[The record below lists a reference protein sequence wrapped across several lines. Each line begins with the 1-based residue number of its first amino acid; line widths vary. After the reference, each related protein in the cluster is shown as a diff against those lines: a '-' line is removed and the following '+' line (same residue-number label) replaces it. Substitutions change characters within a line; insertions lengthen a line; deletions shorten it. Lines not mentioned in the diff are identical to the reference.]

1 MNIID
6 KVAWIQIQNKK
17 VLLARSRGNDT
28 FYFPG
33 GKREAGESDIQTLLR
48 EIKEE
53 VSVDIMPET
62 IKYLNT
68 FKTQAHG
75 RAEGVMLETKYYSGD
90 FMGQLKPQAEIE
102 ELAWYD
108 SKDMENL
115 SEMGKLVFEWLKS
128 QDLID

>member
-6 KVAWIQIQNKK
+6 KVAWITIQNKK
-17 VLLARSRGNDT
+17 VLLARSKGNDT

-33 GKREAGESDIQTLLR
+33 GKREGAESDIQTLLR

-53 VSVDIMPET
+53 LGVDITPHT
-62 IKYLNT
+62 VKYLNT

-75 RAEGVMLETKYYSGD
+75 KEEGVFLETKYYTAD
-90 FMGQLKPQAEIE
+90 FVGQLKPMAEIE

-108 SKDMENL
+108 SKDMEKL
-115 SEMGKLVFEWLKS
+115 SEMGKLVFKWLKGL
-128 QDLID
+128 DLID